1 MGVSTPDRIESSMNR
16 YSHFR
21 LTVTAKF
28 AVQGRGTLVDGSLDW
43 GVVNVGDSVEVHGGD
58 GCQQGVITGM
68 DLGPWQRQKPHQS
81 QRIALLLRDI
91 DADDVEPGDIVMSV
105 SEMF

>member
-1 MGVSTPDRIESSMNR
+1 MNR

-43 GVVNVGDSVEVHGGD
+43 GVINVGDSVEVHGD
-58 GCQQGVITGM
+58 ARCTQGVITGM
-68 DLGPWQRQKPHQS
+68 DLGPWQRQRPNQS
-81 QRIALLLRDI
+81 QRVALLLKDI
-91 DADDVEPGDIVMSV
+91 EAEDVQPGDIVMSV
-105 SEMF
+105 SDMF